1 MNTPLSLVGAL
12 TLLLAGAYFVAV
24 LDRVAFAVI
33 ARRRVGNPFLSPL
46 RHAAALVLQQQSRT
60 EHPDLL
66 NWKLAPPLY
75 LGLAAA
81 GIAVIPMAEGG
92 TVLDMGV
99 GVVLWGAVE
108 ALVVV
113 VVFLHGWS
121 ANSPLPLIGAFRYV
135 AIGLPIMLLSMFVL
149 IAAAIPAQSLSL
161 PAIVESQR
169 GLWNVLR
176 QPLGLPLFL
185 LLGLSLT
192 FRGPFDYAD
201 SADLSGGTSAEIS
214 GASRLVWQIARLAML
229 VSFAA
234 VASTA
239 FLGGYLGPVLPG
251 PIWLFLK
258 IATLL
263 VVLVAAGH
271 AFARLPPSR
280 MLTLLWTV
288 LLPLAFLDLLL
299 AGLVALR

>member
-1 MNTPLSLVGAL
+1 MNASLALLGAL
-12 TLLLAGAYFVAV
+12 ALLLAGAYFVAV
-24 LDRVAFAVI
+24 LDRVAFAMI
-33 ARRRVGNPFLSPL
+33 ARRRVDDPLLGPL
-46 RHAAALVLQQQSRT
+46 RHAVALLLQQQSRT
-60 EHPDLL
+60 ERPDLL
-66 NWKLAPPLY
+66 NWKIAPPLY
-75 LGLAAA
+75 LGLAAT
-81 GIAVIPMAEGG
+81 GISVVPMFHGG
-92 TVLDMGV
+92 VVLDMGV
-99 GVVLWGAVE
+99 GIVLWGAVE
-108 ALVVV
+108 ALVVI

-121 ANSPLPLIGAFRYV
+121 ANSLLPLIGAYRYV
-135 AIGLPIMLLSMFVL
+135 AVGLPIILLSMFVL

-169 GLWNVLR
+169 TLWNVLR

-201 SADLSGGTSAEIS
+201 SADLAGGTSAEIS

-234 VASTA
+234 LASTV

-251 PIWLFLK
+251 PIWLILK
-258 IATLL
+258 TAALL

-299 AGLVALR
+299 AGVVALQ